1 MTFLRSCSL
10 LLRSVIVERVPVE
23 TNNPLVST
31 PFRPTFRRV
40 PSVTEFR

>member
-23 TNNPLVST
+23 TNNPPVST
-31 PFRPTFRRV
+31 PSDDPSAVFRP
-40 PSVTEFR
+40 